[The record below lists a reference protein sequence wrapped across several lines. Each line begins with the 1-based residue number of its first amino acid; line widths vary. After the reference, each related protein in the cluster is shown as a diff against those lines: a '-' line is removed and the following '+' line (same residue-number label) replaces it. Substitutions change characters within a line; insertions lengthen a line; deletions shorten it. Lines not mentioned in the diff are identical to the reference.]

1 MDSPLAARNDG
12 QRPDNT
18 ESSYFRTSS
27 AKSGVQRD
35 AAVARQGNTFKKAV
49 KSQGSMGKGGPDRQ
63 QMAQRG
69 P

>member
-1 MDSPLAARNDG
+1 MDGLLPAKKDG

-18 ESSYFRTSS
+18 ESSYFRMSS
-27 AKSGVQRD
+27 GKSGVQKD
-35 AAVARQGNTFKKAV
+35 VAVARQGNTFKKAV
-49 KSQGSMGKGGPDRQ
+49 KSQRSMGKGGPDRQ